1 MINLLVNI
9 HLWSQAL
16 QLQWV
21 ILGALS
27 LWFLWALVTVRLNNG

>member
-1 MINLLVNI
+1 MTNLVIQI

-21 ILGALS
+21 IMAAICVAL
-27 LWFLWALVTVRLNNG
+27 LWAAYNVRYSNG